1 MDDCVF
7 CSCFD
12 AQFSYNVKKRHFVRG
27 RCGKSLRLAMMF
39 GVTNAGQCDLNALSA
54 VVIVF
59 GD

>member
-1 MDDCVF
+1 MYFAVVLMH
-7 CSCFD
+7 S
-12 AQFSYNVKKRHFVRG
+12 SLIMLKRKRHFVRG

>member
-1 MDDCVF
+1 MYFAVVLMH
-7 CSCFD
+7 S
-12 AQFSYNVKKRHFVRG
+12 SLILKKKRGGRFVRG
-27 RCGKSLRLAMMF
+27 RCGKSLRLAVMF

>member
-12 AQFSYNVKKRHFVRG
+12 AQFSYNVKKKSHFVRG

-39 GVTNAGQCDLNALSA
+39 GVTNAGQCD
-54 VVIVF
+54 
-59 GD
+59 